1 MYIIR
6 FRDTGI
12 QVNITRLSSEATT
25 KKEKNMKESSFL
37 DVSDTVMENVKK
49 IPVLQKFEDQELATL
64 MEMSKIQKYKSGECI
79 VQEGRSDTWIYF
91 LMLGTVSITK
101 KGKKVTELTRK
112 GEVFGEM
119 GAIDSSRR
127 SASAFAVTDT
137 VCLAT
142 DIFYLEKLT
151 GSDKA
156 AFGYVLYRLL
166 AEILSQ
172 RLRQTTEELMKVKG
186 RINLKFW

>member
-1 MYIIR
+1 M
-6 FRDTGI
+6 
-12 QVNITRLSSEATT
+12 Q
-25 KKEKNMKESSFL
+25 ESSFL
-37 DVSDTVMENVKK
+37 DKSDTMMENLKK
-49 IPVLQKFEDQELATL
+49 IPVLESFEDQELVTL
-64 MEMSKIQKYKSGECI
+64 MEMSKIRKYKSGECI
-79 VQEGRSDTWIYF
+79 VEEGRSDTWIYF
-91 LMLGTVSITK
+91 LMMG
-101 KGKKVTELTRK
+101 KVTISKNGKQVAELTRK

-127 SASAFAVTDT
+127 SASAFASGNT

-142 DIFYLEKLT
+142 DIFYIEKLT
-151 GSDKA
+151 GNDKV

-166 AEILSQ
+166 AEILSR

>member
-1 MYIIR
+1 
-6 FRDTGI
+6 
-12 QVNITRLSSEATT
+12 
-25 KKEKNMKESSFL
+25 MKESSFL
-37 DVSDTVMENVKK
+37 DTRDAVIESIKK

-64 MEMSKIQKYKSGECI
+64 MEMSKIRKYKAGECI

-91 LMLGTVSITK
+91 LILGNVSITK

-142 DIFYLEKLT
+142 DIFYLEKLS

-166 AEILSQ
+166 AEILSH
-172 RLRQTTEELMKVKG
+172 RLRQTTDELMKVKG

>member
-1 MYIIR
+1 MDKR
-6 FRDTGI
+6 
-12 QVNITRLSSEATT
+12 QAAHAVWTT
-25 KKEKNMKESSFL
+25 PNKKDEDMKESNFL
-37 DVSDTVMENVKK
+37 DISDTVMENVKK
-49 IPVLQKFEDQELATL
+49 IPVLESFEDQELATL
-64 MEMSKIQKYKSGECI
+64 MEMSKIRKFKAGECI
-79 VQEGRSDTWIYF
+79 VQEGRSDTWIFF
-91 LMLGTVSITK
+91 LMVGTVSISK

-127 SASAFAVTDT
+127 SASAYAVTDT

-151 GSDKA
+151 GTEKA

-166 AEILSQ
+166 AEILSR